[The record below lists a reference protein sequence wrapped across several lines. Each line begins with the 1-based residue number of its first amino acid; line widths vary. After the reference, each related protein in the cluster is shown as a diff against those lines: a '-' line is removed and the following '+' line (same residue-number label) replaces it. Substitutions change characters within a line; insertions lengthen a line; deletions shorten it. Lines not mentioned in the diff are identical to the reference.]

1 MLNKC
6 NKCSS
11 PYQTK
16 YSYSLSSYETNNNNL
31 TNQRIVSIVL
41 LDDQTFELNVDVILS
56 LFNNIIILYKNFFI
70 IFYLFSQ
77 NVQLMIYSKKFAFIW
92 I

>member
-56 LFNNIIILYKNFFI
+56 LFNNNIILYKNFFI